1 MGSSPWAWQWHPV
14 AWCLIAVA
22 AGAYAQLFLGFPR
35 SAWRRVEAEPAPRQ
49 VASFAL
55 GLLAFATAATWP
67 VADLAQHWSL
77 LARMVQQILLVL
89 VASPLLLLGVPR
101 TAYASAT
108 RNRLVDSVLRTI
120 TRPAPAAIVFSA
132 VSVGCLTPAVVE
144 AQARSWLL
152 DVAVVGAL
160 CVAGLV
166 MWLPVLR
173 LLPDA
178 RHLSIGGRMGYLF
191 VISILPNF
199 PALVFIF
206 AQHPFYAVYAH
217 HRGLFGLSPLAD
229 QQIAGA
235 VTKLSGIL
243 VLWGTAAL
251 IWLRGEKAQNA
262 GLDPDPLTWG
272 DVQRELERAERRNR
286 RRSKAG

>member
-1 MGSSPWAWQWHPV
+1 MGPS
-14 AWCLIAVA
+14 
-22 AGAYAQLFLGFPR
+22 
-35 SAWRRVEAEPAPRQ
+35 PRQ
-49 VASFAL
+49 TASFAL
-55 GLLAFATAATWP
+55 GLLASAMAVTWP

-89 VASPLLLLGVPR
+89 IAAPLLLLGVPR

-108 RNRLVDSVLRTI
+108 RNRLVDSALRGV
-120 TRPAPAAIVFSA
+120 TRPAPAAVVFSVVA
-132 VSVGCLTPAVVE
+132 VGCLTPGVVDAE
-144 AQARSWLL
+144 AHSWLV
-152 DVAVVGAL
+152 DAAVELAL

-206 AQHPFYAVYAH
+206 AQHPFYGVYADH
-217 HRGLFGLSPLAD
+217 LGLFGLSPLAD

-235 VTKLSGIL
+235 VTKLTGIL

-251 IWLRGEKAQNA
+251 IWVRGEKAQNA